1 MHACSYYYLAFFNML
16 DSSYFSNRDS
26 SVIDNCV
33 VNRATKDEDDILF
46 IVEKV
51 KEPAL
56 QLSGLV
62 KSLATAHPP
71 FLFRGTVEP

>member
-1 MHACSYYYLAFFNML
+1 MYYYLAVLNML

-26 SVIDNCV
+26 SVIDNCA

-56 QLSGLV
+56 QLSGRKELRQSAPTF
-62 KSLATAHPP
+62 SLSWNS
-71 FLFRGTVEP
+71 

>member
-1 MHACSYYYLAFFNML
+1 MYYYLAVLNML

-26 SVIDNCV
+26 SVIDNCA

-56 QLSGLV
+56 QLSGRKEL
-62 KSLATAHPP
+62 SHSAPAFPISWNS
-71 FLFRGTVEP
+71 